1 MIKLLR
7 KKFAL
12 SEKGARDMIKA
23 FVANTVYDIV
33 LMFPVALLYFMVRD
47 LLNGGMNE
55 SRTFYICG
63 IFASLALIFV
73 ATYFQYKSN

>member
-33 LMFPVALLYFMVRD
+33 LMFPEFEYHLR
-47 LLNGGMNE
+47 GRNE
-55 SRTFYICG
+55 KRSSEFRFYRSFFDCVYLFIKSRK
-63 IFASLALIFV
+63 IFALGV
-73 ATYFQYKSN
+73 V

>member
-33 LMFPVALLYFMVRD
+33 LMFPVALLYFMS
-47 LLNGGMNE
+47 E
-55 SRTFYICG
+55 TS
-63 IFASLALIFV
+63 
-73 ATYFQYKSN
+73 

>member
-33 LMFPVALLYFMVRD
+33 LMFPVALLYFMIRD
-47 LLNGGMNE
+47 LLNGGMNGNK
-55 SRTFYICG
+55 TFYIC
-63 IFASLALIFV
+63 
-73 ATYFQYKSN
+73 

>member
-47 LLNGGMNE
+47 LLNGGMNVLYL
-55 SRTFYICG
+55 RNIRQPRAHFRDNVFPI
-63 IFASLALIFV
+63 
-73 ATYFQYKSN
+73 